1 MRGET
6 QDYWNYIISEARL
19 EKDINHISIRTQ
31 RYKYIFNEFNQRIKT
46 KNTPFFNHKEFAFK
60 LTATEIWHRK
70 MSKSLENYSV
80 KSHKK
85 TLGSKKQ

>member
-1 MRGET
+1 M
-6 QDYWNYIISEARL
+6 DKIINLKEIKSYYCIEC
-19 EKDINHISIRTQ
+19 EHFHIRK
-31 RYKYIFNEFNQRIKT
+31 YKYIFNEFNQRIKT

-60 LTATEIWHRK
+60 LTATEIWHKK
-70 MSKSLENYSV
+70 MSKSLENYSI